1 MFMGSKGEKQPCVA
15 VLPVCRCSSL
25 VPAGH
30 LSLCTKLPPPRW
42 HLHCSGVF
50 SFLLLLVV
58 AEERGDLSVW
68 LSTCGQTA
76 KQGHGAAFGLCSFLV
91 WLCKLWAELL
101 KNHLSSCS
109 LDCPSDSHPS
119 LPCAHTAGDPP
130 PRDAGEPQQLCSA
143 ALLFWRRNFGPC
155 RISASCDQFRISCSS
170 AMNLRP
176 EGTFRSHNQAP
187 ESH

>member
-1 MFMGSKGEKQPCVA
+1 MCGRANEGQRLEGGKGAAKCLLMFMGSKGEKQPCVA

-76 KQGHGAAFGLCSFLV
+76 KQGCGAALGSVRSLFGFASFD
-91 WLCKLWAELL
+91 WAELL

-109 LDCPSDSHPS
+109 LDCPSDSHIPHCHVPT
-119 LPCAHTAGDPP
+119 LLVTPP
-130 PRDAGEPQQLCSA
+130 PQGC
-143 ALLFWRRNFGPC
+143 W
-155 RISASCDQFRISCSS
+155 
-170 AMNLRP
+170 
-176 EGTFRSHNQAP
+176 
-187 ESH
+187 